1 MDVAT
6 FVRQWLPPLV
16 LAAVALGSWRAAE
29 RSDFEAVRIADE
41 PYDLTLDTPAF
52 SARRLP
58 KTLQAPVSD
67 EILADAI
74 AEPLAGAPEQ
84 TCLVV
89 VSDDRPIDVTDRPDG
104 ALVPASNEKL
114 LTTFAAIEI
123 LGTDFT
129 YRTQVKA
136 LAGVEEGVLDGDLY
150 LVGDGDPFLYTEDW
164 LTQYEDGGERSH
176 TSLEALADSVVAA
189 GLTEITGTLIGDESL
204 FDSERDGPWADRLD
218 LQIGPMSALSV
229 NEGFVDWPAVYPGT
243 PRTRSQTD
251 NPPLHAVSVFG
262 RLLQERGVTVAANGV
277 GTTPDGARV
286 VAEVVSPP
294 LIDTVTHVNSYSS
307 NLGAELLLKRLG
319 LEFKGEGTTTAG
331 TEAVLSVLSSVGIET
346 ESLMVADGSGLSEQN
361 RLTCGAVASVLTTA
375 GADSE
380 FADSLA
386 VSGERGTLSE
396 RFTGPTLAGI
406 VRAKTGSLRG
416 VSALSGFV
424 DSVDGDVE
432 TTFAFIVNDSD
443 LIADTRILP
452 VHQTVLESLHRYPE
466 GPTIEQLSPRAAVA
480 S

>member
-16 LAAVALGSWRAAE
+16 LAAVALGSWQAAE

-67 EILADAI
+67 GILADAI
-74 AEPLAGAPEQ
+74 AEPLSGAPEQ
-84 TCLVV
+84 TCLAV

-104 ALVPASNEKL
+104 GLVPASNQKL
-114 LTTFAAIEI
+114 LTTFAALEV
-123 LGTDFT
+123 LGPDFT

-136 LAGVEEGVLDGDLY
+136 LAGVEDGVLDGDLY
-150 LVGDGDPFLYTEDW
+150 LVGDGDPFLFTEDW
-164 LTQYEDGGERSH
+164 LTQYDDGARRSH
-176 TSLEALADSVVAA
+176 TSLEALADSVVAT
-189 GLTEITGTLIGDESL
+189 GITDITGTLIGDESL

-218 LQIGPMSALSV
+218 PQSGPLSALSV

-243 PRTRSQTD
+243 PRTRSETD
-251 NPPLHAVSVFG
+251 NPPLHAVSVLAQ
-262 RLLQERGVTVAANGV
+262 LLQERGVTVAATGV
-277 GTTPDGARV
+277 GTTPEGARM

-294 LIDTVTHVNSYSS
+294 LIDNVTHINSFSS

-319 LEFKGEGTTTAG
+319 LEFKGEGTTAAG
-331 TEAVLSVLSSVGIET
+331 TEAVLSVLSSIGIDDQR
-346 ESLMVADGSGLSEQN
+346 LVVADGSGLSEQN
-361 RLTCGAVASVLTTA
+361 RLTCGAVASLLTAA
-375 GADSE
+375 GSDSE
-380 FADSLA
+380 FADTLA
-386 VSGERGTLSE
+386 VSGERGTLRE
-396 RFTGPTLAGI
+396 RFTGPTLSGI

-416 VSALSGFV
+416 VTALSGYV
-424 DSVDGDVE
+424 DSVNEDAE
-432 TTFAFIVNDSD
+432 TSFAFIANDSD
-443 LIADTRILP
+443 LIADIEILP
-452 VHQTVLESLHRYPE
+452 IHQEVLESLHRYPE